1 MTGAATLLPVKKHS
15 AYIERMATPDLLTA
29 EDLLALN
36 IQDKRTELVRGRL
49 IVREPAG
56 FRHGVIAME
65 LARRLADFVKTHAL
79 GVVVASETGFT
90 LARNPDT
97 VRAPD
102 VGFIQATR
110 VPRPLPRG
118 YAEIAPDLAA
128 EVLSPDARAGEVLA
142 KISDWLNAGCQL
154 VWIIDPDRRMARVY
168 RADGSESL
176 LSADAALDGEDL
188 LPGFTC
194 RVDDLV

>member
-1 MTGAATLLPVKKHS
+1 MTRATTLLPVKKPS
-15 AYIERMATPDLLTA
+15 AYIERMATPALMTA
-29 EDLLALN
+29 DELLALN
-36 IQDKRTELVRGRL
+36 VQNKRTELVRGQL

-65 LARRLADFVKTHAL
+65 LAARLAEFVKTHAL
-79 GVVVASETGFT
+79 GVVVAAETGFK
-90 LARNPDT
+90 LFSDPDT

-102 VGFIQATR
+102 VGFIISAR
-110 VPRPLPRG
+110 LPRPLPRG
-118 YAEIAPDLAA
+118 YANIAPDLAV

-142 KISDWLNAGCQL
+142 KVSDWLSAGSRL

-176 LSADAALDGEDL
+176 VFADAALDGEDV

-194 RVDDLV
+194 QVEDLL